1 MFVQEQK
8 VLSLS
13 LLFYYFSHFILYCQH
28 IVSHVDVYYM
38 NWLMNNDNAVAINAL
53 ITDTFEMCF
62 QQYLKPVALTVLY
75 TVLTVIFL

>member
-13 LLFYYFSHFILYCQH
+13 LLFYYFSHFLFYCQH

-38 NWLMNNDNAVAINAL
+38 NWLTNNDNAVAINVL
-53 ITDTFEMCF
+53 ITDTFEMYF
-62 QQYLKPVALTVLY
+62 QQYLPVALTVLY
-75 TVLTVIFL
+75 TVLTVIFW